1 MDMHVDAAS
10 IWNSTSSLVAYRVE
24 CVRIVD
30 TIQLD
35 DIVIIAKRASIVIQ

>member
-10 IWNSTSSLVAYRVE
+10 IWNSTSSLVGYRVE

>member
-10 IWNSTSSLVAYRVE
+10 IWNSTSFLVGYRVE